1 MENELIHTLC
11 FGMFLSLLKMY
22 VYVKDFSLRVSSAI
36 ATTQLLHIA
45 TTPLLH
51 TATTP
56 LLHIATTPLLHI
68 ATTPLL
74 HIATT
79 PLLHIEL
86 SLSPVAGD
94 SPDQTLTLCSFQK
107 WEVTSYG
114 HKNGPRLCDATVLR
128 DASTFEDEEN
138 NYTIISQRGG
148 RNED

>member
-1 MENELIHTLC
+1 MVMENELIHTLC

-51 TATTP
+51 T
-56 LLHIATTPLLHI
+56 